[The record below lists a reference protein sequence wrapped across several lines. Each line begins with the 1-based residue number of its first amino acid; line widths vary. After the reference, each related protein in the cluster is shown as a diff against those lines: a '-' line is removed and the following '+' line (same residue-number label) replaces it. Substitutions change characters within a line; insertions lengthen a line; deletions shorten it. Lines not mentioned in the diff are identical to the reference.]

1 MSQSTTIKPS
11 ANKDEYCFIR
21 QVYLRGHLAPA
32 FPPPTKQCTRCRKSF
47 QSVRTMCLPCLRAIS
62 FEKECDAK
70 DRKRDT
76 FLDNCKTC
84 EKTTLHLGPDWCTV
98 CYAVPDHTFPVY
110 CEECVVQNDV
120 PNRVMDDKG
129 GVRVRRIHGLES
141 VHEGGIWKTEWS
153 DGCEAEAGD
162 G

>member
-129 GVRVRRIHGLES
+129 GFVEMLKVNSLWCIQCKGPADSWARIG
-141 VHEGGIWKTEWS
+141 
-153 DGCEAEAGD
+153 A
-162 G
+162 